1 MKRGAIMKRKN
12 YNKEIPKTIQK
23 FIEMFSKKRIEL
35 MEKSCPLYSRK
46 FRQWAP

>member
-1 MKRGAIMKRKN
+1 MKRKN

-35 MEKSCPLYSRK
+35 MEKFKSQNLYSRRL
-46 FRQWAP
+46 RQWAP